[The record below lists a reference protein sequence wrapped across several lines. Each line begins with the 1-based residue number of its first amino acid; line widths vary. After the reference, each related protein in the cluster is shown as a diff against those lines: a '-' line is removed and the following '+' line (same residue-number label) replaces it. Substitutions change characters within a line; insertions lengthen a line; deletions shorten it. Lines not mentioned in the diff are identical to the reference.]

1 VYDRRTVTRT
11 QYHQTLVINV
21 FGVHEIE
28 LDAGR

>member
-11 QYHQTLVINV
+11 QFHHTQVINV
-21 FGVHEIE
+21 FGAREIE